1 MTVINIHEAKT
12 HFANL
17 LQRAL
22 GGEDIVVAKHGKP
35 LVRLVPVNGLELQP
49 RIFGRHAKAL
59 TVSARAAALSQM
71 TEEELGNW
79 DS

>member
-22 GGEDIVVAKHGKP
+22 EGEDIVVAKHGKP
-35 LVRLVPVNGLELQP
+35 LVRLVPVNALELQP
-49 RIFGRHAKAL
+49 RIFGRHSKPL
-59 TVSARAAALSQM
+59 TASARAAALSPM
-71 TEEELGNW
+71 TEEELGIW

>member
-12 HFANL
+12 HFAQL

-22 GGEDIVVAKHGKP
+22 EGEDIVIAKHGKP
-35 LVRLVPVNGLELQP
+35 LVRLVPVNALGLQP
-49 RIFGRHAKAL
+49 RVFGRHAKTL
-59 TVSARAAALSQM
+59 SNEARQAALSPM
-71 TEEELGNW
+71 TEEELGSW